1 MRDRDL
7 RVLLLSAL
15 RPAPDFSRL
24 AVLRHCS
31 VPQLHKLLRWLD
43 QSGLALY
50 FFTQLRDHRALD
62 NVPEQFSGAL
72 EYRLEANQE
81 RTRAMLSE
89 FQRLVESFHRND
101 VIFCA
106 LKGVTLT
113 PEFCRE
119 TNLRHQTDF
128 DFLIAENSLERAKNA
143 MRSCGYEQQ
152 ETREAGELTFATPLA
167 HVPSPNDNIYVIPRH
182 REVDLLTSLCQQNHG
197 VSIDT
202 GLGSFDSVETKTLH
216 GLSFPT
222 LPTEEMFCLQVMHA
236 FQHLLGSWVRVSWLF
251 EIGYFIDGHCGD
263 SDLWGA
269 VMERVGPDPKARNA
283 FGLIISLT
291 KTLFPRQIPRL
302 LEDWCLRPLS
312 PRIEAW
318 VTHFG
323 LKTAVSDLDGTKLT
337 LFVHS
342 EFVDDRESWNSY
354 LRDRIFPVGRR
365 SSIGTAMTADPGTRI
380 KLRVSEWRHAVCRA
394 MFHTRSLFSLPVD
407 ALRWNYAL
415 RLVER
420 QRVPGL
426 PALSR
431 QVPSASK
438 YSTD

>member
-7 RVLLLSAL
+7 RVLVLSAL

-31 VPQLHKLLRWLD
+31 ESQLHKLLRWLD

-50 FFTQLRDHRALD
+50 FFTQLRDHETLD
-62 NVPEQFSGAL
+62 HVPEKFSGAL
-72 EYRLEANQE
+72 EDRLKANHE
-81 RTRAMLSE
+81 RTLAMLGE
-89 FQRLVESFHRND
+89 FQRLVESFHRNG

-106 LKGVTLT
+106 LKGFTLT

-128 DFLIAENSLERAKNA
+128 DFLIAENSLEKAQSA

-152 ETREAGELTFATPLA
+152 ERREAGELTFATPLG
-167 HVPSPNDNIYVIPRH
+167 HVPSPNDNIYAIPRH
-182 REVDLLTSLCQQNHG
+182 REVDLLTTLCLQNQG
-197 VSIDT
+197 VFIDT
-202 GLGSFDSVETKTLH
+202 GLGCFGKVQTKTLH
-216 GLSFPT
+216 GLSFPA
-222 LPTEEMFCLQVMHA
+222 LPAEEMFCLQVMHA
-236 FQHLLGSWVRVSWLF
+236 FQHLLGSWVRLSWLF
-251 EIGYFIDGHCGD
+251 EIGYFIDGHYGD
-263 SDLWGA
+263 FDLWRA

-283 FGLIISLT
+283 FGLMVLLT
-291 KTLFPRQIPRL
+291 KTLLPRQIPRL

-318 VTHFG
+318 VAHFG

-342 EFVDDRESWNSY
+342 EFVDQRDSWNSY

-365 SSIGTAMTADPGTRI
+365 SSIGTVKTAAPGIRI
-380 KLRVSEWRHAVCRA
+380 KLRVSEWKHAVRRA

-407 ALRWNYAL
+407 AIRWKCAL

-420 QRVPGL
+420 QRVHGL
-426 PALSR
+426 PAVSR
-431 QVPSASK
+431 
-438 YSTD
+438 